1 MNKEIIYI
9 SDFFVEDVLGG
20 GELNDREILSML
32 RGAKYSVEK
41 IQSHCV
47 TNEFLL
53 SRKEHF
59 FIISNFINLNSSC
72 REILIDLEYVIYE
85 HDHKYMKSRNPALH
99 ENFKAKTKDIINYH
113 FYKNAKAV
121 FCQSKL
127 HKSIIEKNLIGLNN
141 IISVGGNLWSLATL
155 ENIRKYLKIQKQDT
169 CAILRS
175 NTEHKNTIG
184 AIRFCTHKN
193 MKYNLIAS
201 SNYDDFLLSMAKNKK
216 FVFLPKTPETLS
228 RVVVE
233 ARMLGLSVT
242 TNNLVGATGEEW
254 FNKKGEE
261 LIDYMIQK
269 REEIFSLIIDVLERP
284 VKIKKKPLISIIAT
298 FYEAEKYL
306 HGFFETITNQTIFDE
321 CELIIVD
328 SNSPGNEQKIVE
340 SYCSK
345 YDNIKYYRFKKRF
358 SPTVGFNL
366 ALMNSSGKYYSW
378 AMIDDRKSLDSL
390 EVLYRE
396 LKSNQDVDLVY
407 GDCLV
412 TDIENEKLDETKSK
426 IISEHSSYPFTRENM
441 IKCLP
446 GPMPMWTRRMIESV
460 GFFNQD
466 EYDFSDDW
474 EMWLRCVDN
483 NFKFKK
489 VDKVIGLYLAG
500 GRSQADNNISQ
511 RKEEV
516 KLFFKY
522 GHIFG
527 DNYAKYYS
535 YFNNLKGNLI

>member
-378 AMIDDRKSLDSL
+378 AMIDDRKSHDSL

-396 LKSNQDVDLVY
+396 LKNNQDVDLVY